1 MPFLNFEWVTV
12 HDDGSPRLGVKG
24 GRSPVQADF
33 SEVKR
38 LAADFTARGGD
49 PKAIDAISIDM
60 SPAFISG
67 VSKHLPNALI
77 TFDKFHVIA
86 YANTAVDKTRI
97 GQRTDPSLK
106 GLRWKLLHDR
116 ANLAADARNDLDALV
131 RLGDHQA
138 NGSLLALQG
147 AVAGNSGAQAG
158 QCRARHVA
166 AMSHQRDALEGRADE
181 GGGKNDPLSSGGHRR
196 LDADAPDQRFPR
208 SHQRPVP
215 GRQAQGARLQQLLD
229 HSRRRLSQR
238 RQTRF
243 LKDQP
248 ACRLIHSKFNRARKI
263 TNLQKLKA
271 EYEKAE
277 RAKLAGLKGE
287 LESLIDANSVL
298 RQFKSQLLLDL
309 TSEGLRIQI
318 VDEKNRPMFDSA
330 SSEVKPYTRTILREI
345 GQTLNKVE
353 NHISL
358 AGHTDAQPF
367 ASGGREFSNW
377 ELSTNRANAS
387 RRELVAG
394 GMEDQKIMRVVG
406 MSSTVLFD
414 KQDPYSPINRRISIV
429 IMNKRTEEALLADGK
444 TVDVESA
451 QEIQDDVLGTAS
463 ATTSASAAPP
473 DHIP

>member
-1 MPFLNFEWVTV
+1 MG
-12 HDDGSPRLGVKG
+12 DDTKQPIIIKKIKKG
-24 GRSPVQADF
+24 G
-33 SEVKR
+33 
-38 LAADFTARGGD
+38 GGAHGGAW
-49 PKAIDAISIDM
+49 K
-60 SPAFISG
+60 
-67 VSKHLPNALI
+67 
-77 TFDKFHVIA
+77 IA
-86 YANTAVDKTRI
+86 YADFVTAMMAFFM
-97 GQRTDPSLK
+97 LM
-106 GLRWKLLHDR
+106 WLLGST
-116 ANLAADARNDLDALV
+116 AQ
-131 RLGDHQA
+131 GD
-138 NGSLLALQG
+138 LQG
-147 AVAGNSGAQAG
+147 IADYFQNPLKVSLAGGSGSGDSSSVIQ
-158 QCRARHVA
+158 
-166 AMSHQRDALEGRADE
+166 
-181 GGGKNDPLSSGGHRR
+181 GGGKDLTASHGQVKSG
-196 LDADAPDQRFPR
+196 DVKAP
-208 SHQRPVP
+208 
-215 GRQAQGARLQQLLD
+215 
-229 HSRRRLSQR
+229 
-238 RQTRF
+238 
-243 LKDQP
+243 
-248 ACRLIHSKFNRARKI
+248 RKTI
-263 TNLQKLKA
+263 NLQKLKA

-277 RAKLAGLKGE
+277 RTKLAGLKGE
-287 LESLIDANSVL
+287 LESLIDANPVL
-298 RQFKSQLLLDL
+298 KQFKSQLLLDL

-451 QEIQDDVLGTAS
+451 QEIQDGVLGTAS